1 MRFLACRSPHFDR
14 CTNPCSLYPPP
25 AALAGVARGARA
37 ARVQPHQPQ
46 RKKKPAR
53 EGRSLF
59 CERATKSSVSRGKND
74 QKQCYLVLFCMTIVN
89 TIDITKEKPRY
100 NKNGKSII
108 FSKKELKPSNTQSIV
123 TAITLQ
129 RQNPTNSIP
138 KNSRNKTNRPNRF
151 LCFSFFICYPLQS
164 YKMQSTTCEY

>member
-1 MRFLACRSPHFDR
+1 
-14 CTNPCSLYPPP
+14 
-25 AALAGVARGARA
+25 
-37 ARVQPHQPQ
+37 
-46 RKKKPAR
+46 
-53 EGRSLF
+53 
-59 CERATKSSVSRGKND
+59 
-74 QKQCYLVLFCMTIVN
+74 MTIVH

-138 KNSRNKTNRPNRF
+138 KNPRNKTNRPNRF
-151 LCFSFFICYPLQS
+151 LCFSFFICSPLQS
-164 YKMQSTTCEY
+164 YKMQSTTCEYCHKVFLCIDMLLYLFFWFHTLALANNLFR